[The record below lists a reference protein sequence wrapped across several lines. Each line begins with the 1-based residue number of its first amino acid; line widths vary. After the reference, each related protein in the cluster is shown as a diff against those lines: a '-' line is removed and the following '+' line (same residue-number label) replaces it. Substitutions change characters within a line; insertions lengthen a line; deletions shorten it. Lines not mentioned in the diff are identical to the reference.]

1 MSSKEQRISMLEE
14 ELNEITLS
22 IHEQKKFHSKLA
34 G

>member
-1 MSSKEQRISMLEE
+1 MSSKERISMLEE

-22 IHEQKKFHSKLA
+22 INEQKIFHSKLA